1 MSGIEPRWCM
11 LMDPSYKELV
21 LYLEKHYPRYA
32 KRSTECLGRKQY
44 LEKDPFRTP
53 FERDCHRVLHS
64 LPFRRLKH
72 KTQVFFAPKDDHICT
87 RLEHSLHVASI
98 SSTICKRLSLNHV
111 LAEAIALAHDLGHP
125 PFGHLGEDAINEVYK
140 DFNKRHKRKLP
151 PFMHEAQSLRVID
164 IFRNSLHEPLNLTL
178 EVRDGVV
185 CHYGERNEKV
195 LEPDYGKNLLLVG
208 ENAAR
213 RDKPATLEGCVV
225 RMTDTISYLGR
236 DFEDAHI
243 AGLVSYEDIPPNV
256 KNVLGDSNTRII
268 GRLINDLVNNSK
280 GEEYLQFSDKV
291 YDALVEMKESF
302 NYKRIYNRIE
312 LKGQRKRIFGIINV
326 LFNHFLNLLTHK
338 ALLDSKTNNHS
349 DYIEVFKQFLTDMQY
364 PSTTSK
370 AQKVSDFIAGMTDN
384 FAMACFEDLFEIKR
398 VI

>member
-1 MSGIEPRWCM
+1 M
-11 LMDPSYKELV
+11 LMDPAYKKLI
-21 LYLEKHYPRYA
+21 LRLEKHYPRYA
-32 KRSTECLGRKQY
+32 KKSTECLGRRKY
-44 LEKDPFRTP
+44 LEEDPFRTP

-98 SSTICKRLSLNHV
+98 SSTICKRLNLNHV

-125 PFGHLGEDAINEVYK
+125 PFGHLGEDAINEVFK
-140 DFNKRHKRKLP
+140 DFNRRHKKKLP
-151 PFMHEAQSLRVID
+151 KFMHEAQSLRVID

-195 LEPDYGKNLLLVG
+195 LKPDYDKNLLLVG

-236 DFEDAHI
+236 DFEDAYM

-256 KNVLGDSNTRII
+256 KGVLGDNNSTII
-268 GRLINDLVNNSK
+268 GSLINDLVDNSK
-280 GEEYLQFSDKV
+280 GKEYLQFSDRV
-291 YDALVEMKESF
+291 YDALVEMKEAF
-302 NYKRIYNRIE
+302 NYKKIYNRTE
-312 LKGQRKRIFGIINV
+312 LKGQEKRIFGIING
-326 LFNHFLNLLTHK
+326 LFNHFLKLLARK
-338 ALLDSKTNNHS
+338 ELLDSKANNHN
-349 DYIEVFKQFLTDMQY
+349 YYTNVFKEFLKDMNY
-364 PSTTSK
+364 PRATSK
-370 AQKVSDFIAGMTDN
+370 EQKVIDFIAGMTDN
-384 FAMACFEDLFEIKR
+384 FAMACFEDLFEIQR

>member
-1 MSGIEPRWCM
+1 
-11 LMDPSYKELV
+11 MDPSYKELV
-21 LYLEKHYPRYA
+21 LYLEKHYYPYA

-44 LEKDPFRTP
+44 LEEDSFRTP

-98 SSTICKRLSLNHV
+98 SSTICKRLKINHV

-125 PFGHLGEDAINEVYK
+125 PFGHLGEDAINAVYK
-140 DFNKRHKRKLP
+140 EFSSKHKNKKLP
-151 PFMHEAQSLRVID
+151 KFMHEAQSLRVID

-185 CHYGERNEKV
+185 CHWGEQNEKV
-195 LEPDYGKNLLLVG
+195 LKPDYDKDLRLV
-208 ENAAR
+208 EQNAAR

-236 DFEDAHI
+236 DFEDACM
-243 AGLVSYEDIPPNV
+243 AGLVSDQDIPPDV
-256 KNVLGDSNTRII
+256 KDILGDNNSRII
-268 GRLINDLVNNSK
+268 GTLVNDLVDNSIGK
-280 GEEYLQFSDKV
+280 DYLQFSDRV
-291 YDALVEMKESF
+291 YHALVKMKEIF
-302 NYKRIYNRIE
+302 NYKRIYSRVE
-312 LKGQRKRIFGIINV
+312 LKGQGERIFGILNE
-326 LFNHFLNLLTHK
+326 LFNHFLKLLTKK
-338 ALLDSKTNNHS
+338 ALLDSKANNHN
-349 DYIEVFKQFLTDMQY
+349 YYTKAFKEFLKDMNY
-364 PSTTSK
+364 PPTTSK
-370 AQKVSDFIAGMTDN
+370 EQKVSDFIAGMTDN
-384 FAMACFEDLFEIKR
+384 FAMACFEDLFEIQR